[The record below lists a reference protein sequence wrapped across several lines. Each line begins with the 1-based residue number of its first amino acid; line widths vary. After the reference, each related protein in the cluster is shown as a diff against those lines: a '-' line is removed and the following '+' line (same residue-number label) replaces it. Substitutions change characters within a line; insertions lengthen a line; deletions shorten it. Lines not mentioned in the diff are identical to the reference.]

1 MRGRVMSM
9 FMLSFVGTM
18 PIGNIVA
25 GTASHR
31 FGTPHTIAAG
41 GAIVTAVAIFVTL
54 TNKRLR
60 ELY

>member
-1 MRGRVMSM
+1 
-9 FMLSFVGTM
+9 MLSFMGTM
-18 PIGNIVA
+18 PIGNIIA

-31 FGTPHTIAAG
+31 FGVPHTIAAG
-41 GAIVTAVAIFVTL
+41 GAIVTALAIFVTI